1 MAELAYSFVE
11 RTETFYEHIICVW
24 AFTTSHSWKRLFF
37 FHSKKKFFFLKDVLL
52 LFSLVIEIPRD
63 DVFRKYVSNHSK
75 YLCIIL
81 QRQEIALK
89 IIKSSVSISLGFSS
103 LNLGCTLESHGK
115 FKKITIILISG
126 FPSQKVWLYRSG
138 CVLGISSFK
147 SSPGDCNVQEHLRTT
162 DLA

>member
-37 FHSKKKFFFLKDVLL
+37 STQIFFFLKDVLL

-63 DVFRKYVSNHSK
+63 DVFRKYVRNHSK

-89 IIKSSVSISLGFSS
+89 IIKSSVSISLSFSS
-103 LNLGCTLESHGK
+103 LNLGCRLESHGK
-115 FKKITIILISG
+115 FQKIIIILISG
-126 FPSQKVWLYRSG
+126 FPCQKVWFYRSG
-138 CVLGISSFK
+138 CAMGISSFK